1 MEQLTVKSDGMF
13 ALNYNLSGIASTF
26 WLSARP
32 FTYNFIIKELPDF
45 TKKLCK
51 ERIQNFG
58 SYVKSL
64 RSGEY
69 IPKDFYS
76 NEPTPYIYL
85 SVNNFTGNKVNL
97 NDVKFLIEEVG
108 EKYKGIAIKNGDLII
123 TRSGTVGNCQVFEVL
138 EDDKNIYIPSHH
150 LAVVSLHSHEE
161 AVFLKNY
168 LRSEFC
174 AHFFWA
180 FATGKS
186 QKEITNWSIKRMP
199 VPTNINPK
207 VLARTLEDIEAKI
220 KKNEESSKSIQ
231 AIIDTILSKCK
242 VKDVNQTNHRADIF
256 TTDFLKIGERKFLR
270 SGARYHAFWEMH
282 KGLLFYDDK
291 PTYPIYK
298 LGDIMA
304 LHKTEILKKGP
315 LPKEYILLDL
325 EDLESLT
332 GRILNEEKIISEIGS
347 DKVVFG
353 DCDIITVKLR
363 PYLGYTILND
373 KSKPYIGT
381 TELIPFKIKNH
392 SKVIPQY
399 IQYLFLSKEYITQSE
414 FLMSGKQH
422 PRIHPGDLL
431 NIKVPIPD
439 DIKIQ
444 EKIVEEIKTE
454 ESKSFEYRQEIK
466 RLRAEIDTVIY
477 EAIKKGETALTA

>member
-13 ALNYNLSGIASTF
+13 ALNYNLSGITSTF

-45 TKKLCK
+45 TKELCK
-51 ERIQNFG
+51 ERIENFG

-97 NDVKFLIEEVG
+97 DDVKFLIEEVG
-108 EKYKGIAIKNGDLII
+108 EKYKGIAIKNGDLVI
-123 TRSGTVGNCQVFEVL
+123 TRSGTVGNCQIFEISD
-138 EDDKNIYIPSHH
+138 DDKNIYIPSHH

-174 AHFFWA
+174 YHFFWA

-199 VPTNINPK
+199 VPTNINPR
-207 VLARTLEDIEAKI
+207 VLAGNLEDIEAKI
-220 KKNEESSKSIQ
+220 NSSEELIKSIQ
-231 AIIDTILSKCK
+231 VIIDTVLCKYK
-242 VKDVNQTNHRADIF
+242 VKDINQTNHRADIF
-256 TTDFLKIGERKFLR
+256 TTDFLKIGEKRFLR
-270 SGARYHAFWEMH
+270 NGARYHAFWEVH
-282 KGLLFYDDK
+282 KGLLFDDEK
-291 PTYPIYK
+291 PKYPIYK
-298 LGDIMA
+298 LGDIIA

-315 LPKEYILLDL
+315 LSKEYILLDL
-325 EDLESLT
+325 EDLEPLA
-332 GRILNEEKIISEIGS
+332 GRILNEEKIVDQIGS

-353 DCDIITVKLR
+353 DCDIVISKID
-363 PYLGYTILND
+363 PYLAYVFIND
-373 KSKPYIGT
+373 KDKPLIGT
-381 TELIPFKIKNH
+381 TELLPFKLKN
-392 SKVIPQY
+392 SID
-399 IQYLFLSKEYITQSE
+399 ISLEYLKYLLLTDEYIAKSSL
-414 FLMSGKQH
+414 LMYGKRH
-422 PRIHPGDLL
+422 PRIHPNDLL
-431 NIKVPIPD
+431 NIKVPVPD
-439 DIKIQ
+439 IRIQ
-444 EKIVEEIKTE
+444 EKIVEEIKVE
-454 ESKSFEYRQEIK
+454 ETKSFEYRQGIK
-466 RLRAEIDTVIY
+466 RLRAEIDKVIY
-477 EAIKKGETALTA
+477 EAIANG

>member
-51 ERIQNFG
+51 ERIKNFG
-58 SYVKSL
+58 TYVKSL

-123 TRSGTVGNCQVFEVL
+123 TRSGTVGNCQVFEVSG
-138 EDDKNIYIPSHH
+138 DDKNIYIPSHH

-199 VPTNINPK
+199 VPLNINPK
-207 VLARTLEDIEAKI
+207 SLAKRLEGIETQIA
-220 KKNEESSKSIQ
+220 KNEESIKSTQ
-231 AIIDTILSKCK
+231 STIDTVLCK
-242 VKDVNQTNHRADIF
+242 YKAKSDNQPAHRVDIF
-256 TTDFLKIGERKFLR
+256 VANFLKLGGRRYLR
-270 SGARYHAFWEMH
+270 SGASYHAFWEVH
-282 KGLLFYDDK
+282 KGLLFGDDNPK
-291 PTYPIYK
+291 YPIYK
-298 LGDIMA
+298 LGDIIA
-304 LHKTEILKKGP
+304 LHRTEILKKGI

-325 EDLESLT
+325 EDLEPLT
-332 GRILNEEKIISEIGS
+332 GRILNEEKIVDEIGS

-353 DCDIITVKLR
+353 DCDIITGKLR
-363 PYLGYTILND
+363 PYLGYTIIND
-373 KSKPYIGT
+373 KDKPYIGT
-381 TELIPFKIKNH
+381 TELLPFKIKDR
-392 SKVIPQY
+392 SKAIAQY
-399 IQYLFLSKEYITQSE
+399 IQYMLLSQDYIGKSE
-414 FLMSGKQH
+414 FLMSGKEH
-422 PRIHPGDLL
+422 PRIHPSDLL
-431 NIKVPIPD
+431 NIKIPIP

-444 EKIVEEIKTE
+444 EKIVEEIKVE
-454 ESKSFEYRQEIK
+454 ETKSFEYKQEIK

-477 EAIKKGETALTA
+477 EAIKKGETALIA